1 MQETGLIKGGIM
13 RRVVIAGLMGSLT
26 LIVWMVVVNGLLG
39 FKAGVEMKRLDNERE
54 VYETLRD
61 NVSQPGRY
69 TVDPEV
75 TAEGRFPEGEP
86 VFSVLY
92 GGMGHGSAGGHAIAG
107 LVVMLIVPFA
117 GAWLLSQ
124 ASDRVLSSYPR
135 KVLFF
140 LVLGV
145 LIALFSDFD
154 KFGIGGYPLRDVLML
169 GLHDIVLW
177 TLVGM
182 VIASRIRPAGGY
194 SLA

>member
-1 MQETGLIKGGIM
+1 MKRI
-13 RRVVIAGLMGSLT
+13 VIAGLLGSLT

-39 FKAGVEMKRLDNERE
+39 FSAGLNMKRIDNERE

-61 NVSQPGRY
+61 NVPQPGRY
-69 TVDPEV
+69 VINPDT
-75 TAEGRFPEGEP
+75 TAEGRFLEGEP

-107 LVVMLIVPFA
+107 LVVMLIVPVT

-124 ASDRVLSSYPR
+124 SSDRVLSSYPR
-135 KVLFF
+135 KVLYFF
-140 LVLGV
+140 ALGL
-145 LIALFSDFD
+145 LIALFSDFN
-154 KFGIGGYPLRDVLML
+154 KFGIGGYPLRDTLVL

-177 TLVGM
+177 TIVGL
-182 VIASRIRPAGGY
+182 VIAWRIRPAGGY